1 MMSKNVNSID
11 ICKFIMS
18 ICVVAIH
25 IHPLANCN
33 NDLLLSV
40 YNNIVSLAVP
50 FFLLQQDIFY
60 FIEWG
65 IIYLVRKL

>member
-40 YNNIVSLAVP
+40 YNNIVSLAGSFFF
-50 FFLLQQDIFY
+50 FFLEIF
-60 FIEWG
+60 FF
-65 IIYLVRKL
+65 